1 MKSFRML
8 LMIVFLFSWT
18 AMGQSLRHLNPLS
31 VKKNIILHYPIS
43 EYLSFGMQQIQN
55 VFESFWKRPLHE
67 VPLKELL
74 KKSEQGDV
82 TSKLA
87 LTYLYLDKELK
98 NQNGEM
104 YSSFFSERQLTE
116 EEFNSIR
123 DFLRESSQPYEWN
136 FIQGWLSYFS
146 FWDRTHEKSERMVN
160 LHKSF
165 LRFLKAKEVKN
176 GEFEFLWASF
186 VIEMESHYHFGDSHM
201 EEAKS
206 IVLAQAKS
214 GYAPAQ
220 YLQGIVDWRSGDD
233 QSTLRWLKRAFKNKF
248 KRASCSA
255 AIGLIY
261 YAMEDLKRS
270 APYLELA
277 VHEYGHEYL
286 KPDLMVAHLDLDQ
299 VSQSFLLAKEIAE
312 NYTKFPME
320 KSTNS
325 IIYLMTFYFH
335 GYGTAQ
341 DMESVYFW
349 MKRLF
354 YIAQE
359 NGTSVEVKED
369 FLNDIRQR
377 ISPQKIRELDIKAAL
392 LHTPG
397 KEYSEMEKIDPC
409 QRTFH

>member
-1 MKSFRML
+1 MKIFKKL
-8 LMIVFLFSWT
+8 LIIVFLFSWT
-18 AMGQSLRHLNPLS
+18 ATGQLSRHLNPLS
-31 VKKNIILHYPIS
+31 VKKNIILNYPIS

-74 KKSEQGDV
+74 QKSEQGDV
-82 TSKLA
+82 VSKLA

-98 NQNGEM
+98 NQNGKW
-104 YSSFFSERQLTE
+104 YAPFFSEKELTE

-123 DFLRESSQPYEWN
+123 DFLRESSQPYEWY

-160 LHKSF
+160 LQKSF
-165 LRFLKAKEVKN
+165 VRFLKAKEVRN

-186 VIEMESHYHFGDSHM
+186 VIEMESHYNFGDSHI

-206 IVLAQAKS
+206 IVLDQAKR

-233 QSTLRWLKRAFKNKF
+233 QSTLQWLKKAFENNF

-261 YAMEDLKRS
+261 YAMGDFKGA

-286 KPDLMVAHLDLDQ
+286 KPELMVTHYHLDQL
-299 VSQSFLLAKEIAE
+299 SQSFPLAKEIGE

-320 KSTNS
+320 KSMSS
-325 IIYLMTFYFH
+325 IIFLMGFYFD
-335 GYGTAQ
+335 GDGTEQ
-341 DMESVYFW
+341 DMERVYLW

-354 YIAQE
+354 YINQE
-359 NGTSVEVKED
+359 NGTSLEIKDEFLEDVK
-369 FLNDIRQR
+369 QR
-377 ISPQKIRELDIKAAL
+377 ISPQKIGELDIKAAL
-392 LHTPG
+392 LHSPA
-397 KEYSEMEKIDPC
+397 KQYSEMEKMDPC
-409 QRTFH
+409 HRTFH